1 MKASKVAEL
10 LKDPKKVLLLS
21 MTSVQR
27 IYLEDKENIKTDV
40 DNEVVEYDQRGL
52 HYVVDMNDI
61 NMIIMNPEEK
71 PISGLDLP

>member
-27 IYLEDKENIKTDV
+27 IYLEDKENIKIDV

-71 PISGLDLP
+71 PINGLDLP

>member
-1 MKASKVAEL
+1 MKAGKVAEL

-40 DNEVVEYDQRGL
+40 DNEVVEYDERGL

-71 PISGLDLP
+71 TISGLDLP